1 MNLHFDPSKLK
12 IGMRTAKTGLAVFV
26 VLLLFHVLGWEGSQI
41 AALTAVF
48 SLREDLDKSWSFGVS
63 RIFGNTIGGL
73 MALLYVLLVGLFGQ
87 HDLVTLLAIPLLTMA
102 TIVLNVAFN
111 NNNGVVGSA
120 AAFMIISLAVPAG
133 NSSVYVI
140 ARIFQTFIG
149 VFVAI
154 LVNIGWTRLLKKKFL
169 D

>member
-1 MNLHFDPSKLK
+1 MNLHFDSSKLK
-12 IGMRTAKTGLAVFV
+12 IGMRTAKTGLAVFI

-73 MALLYVLLVGLFGQ
+73 MALLYVLLVSLFGQ

-133 NSSVYVI
+133 NSSIYVI
-140 ARIFQTFIG
+140 TRIFQTFVG

-154 LVNIGWTRLLKKKFL
+154 LVNIGWKKLLKKKIF

>member
-73 MALLYVLLVGLFGQ
+73 MALLYFLLVGLFGQ
-87 HDLVTLLAIPLLTMA
+87 HYLVTLLAIPLLTMA
-102 TIVLNVAFN
+102 TIVLNVTFN

-140 ARIFQTFIG
+140 TRIFQTFIG

-154 LVNIGWTRLLKKKFL
+154 LVNLGWTRLLKKKFL
-169 D
+169 N